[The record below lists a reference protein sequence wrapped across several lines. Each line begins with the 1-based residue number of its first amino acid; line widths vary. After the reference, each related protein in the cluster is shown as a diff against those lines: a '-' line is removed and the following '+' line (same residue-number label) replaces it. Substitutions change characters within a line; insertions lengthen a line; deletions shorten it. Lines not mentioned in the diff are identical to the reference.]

1 MESQGGWLS
10 GKWGIMAATLD
21 RRTFLTHSAAT
32 VGGVAMA
39 STLVD
44 SMVAEAANQVVGV
57 NLGKPK
63 MGGTLRVGLVSDVP
77 NYHNFNGAQGK
88 MDDSGFCVANALYD
102 ALFVAAANGK
112 TWVPML
118 ALSATPNAN
127 YSAWTV
133 KLRQGVTF
141 SNGDPFN
148 ADIVVANFQAAAA
161 DPTVGTAIR
170 PIIAKVSK
178 VDSYTVLFSLVIPF
192 STFPISAL
200 CEQQTCYMA
209 HPSSLVSGYS
219 GNPIGTG
226 PFVVSSWQVGYQSVF
241 KRNKNYWRADAHGR
255 QLPYLDGITFH
266 TIPDDPTRNQAL
278 QSGQVDMI
286 LTQDG
291 ASIAAL
297 KSMKGISYRTDVH
310 DPLDPS
316 VNCLIVN
323 TTGTMNQ
330 YFAWAGEFAGA
341 GVPGALSYLM
351 QGQAVPQQVQLAD
364 WMGTKGAVDPSTLNW
379 NTKLSPVLNDPT
391 IRQACAMAINR
402 TTFQKVIYGGVGAVA
417 DGVYRKASPYYRNP
431 HYPAYN
437 PKKAKTLVDAYKA
450 KNKVSSVGFVLD
462 IVSGSSSEQ
471 RLFAYVQQQLGAIG
485 ISVTPRPSNQS
496 QLIQNV
502 ILGEFDCSSWNQFG
516 GVDPSLNYV
525 WFNSQ
530 PATLPLAQGGLGLSA
545 LPAGTYIAGAVN
557 FAHQADPKV
566 EGAML
571 RALAAKPYS
580 AVQKAAWALVN
591 SRFAQDLP
599 YFFLTTLVTGW
610 AARTSV
616 QNWAY
621 ATAGDGTT
629 RCLNPD
635 GGSTRWDQIWV
646 K

>member
-1 MESQGGWLS
+1 MS
-10 GKWGIMAATLD
+10 ATLD
-21 RRTFLTHSAAT
+21 RRKFLTHSAAAI
-32 VGGVAMA
+32 GGVAMA
-39 STLVD
+39 GTVVD
-44 SMVAEAANQVVGV
+44 SLVAGVADAATGISSVT
-57 NLGKPK
+57 PK
-63 MGGTLRVGLVSDVP
+63 MGGTLKVGLISDVP

-88 MDDSGFCVANALYD
+88 MDASGFCLANALYD

-127 YSAWTV
+127 YTVWTV

-148 ADIVVANFQAAAA
+148 AAIVVANFNAAAA

-170 PIIAKVSK
+170 PIIAKVTAA
-178 VDSYTVLFSLVIPF
+178 DTYTVVFNLVIPF

-200 CEQQTCYMA
+200 SEQQTAYMA
-209 HPSSLVSGYS
+209 HPSSLVKGYT

-226 PFVVSSWQVGYQSVF
+226 PFVVSSWQVGYQSNF
-241 KRNKNYWRADAHGR
+241 KKNKGYWRADAHNR
-255 QLPYLDGITFH
+255 QLPYLDAISFH

-297 KSMKGISYRTDVH
+297 KSMRGISYRTDVN
-310 DPLDPS
+310 DPIDPS

-330 YFAWAGEFAGA
+330 YFAWAGQFAGA
-341 GVPGALSYLM
+341 GIPGALSYLM
-351 QGQAVPQQVQLAD
+351 QGQAVPTQVQMAD
-364 WMGTKGAVDPSTLNW
+364 WMGTAGAVDPSTLSW
-379 NTKLSPVLNDPT
+379 NVKLKPVLNDVS
-391 IRQACAMAINR
+391 IRRACAMAINR
-402 TTFQKVIYGGVGAVA
+402 SAYEKVIAGGVGSVA
-417 DGVYRKASPYYRNP
+417 DGIYRKSSPYYRNP
-431 HYPAYN
+431 KYPAYN
-437 PKKAKTLVDAYKA
+437 PKAAKALVDAYKK
-450 KNKVSSVGFVLD
+450 KNGVSKVGFVID

-471 RLFAYVQQQLGAIG
+471 KLFAFLSQQLGAIG
-485 ISVTPRPSNQS
+485 ITVTPRPSTQS

-502 ILGEFDCSSWNQFG
+502 ILGEYDCSSWNQFG

-530 PATLPLAQGGLGLSA
+530 PATTPLSQGGMGMSA
-545 LPAGTYIAGAVN
+545 LPAGTFIAGAVN
-557 FAHQADPKV
+557 FAHQADPVV

-571 RALAAKPYS
+571 QALAAKPNS
-580 AVQKAAWALVN
+580 ATQRAAWATVN
-591 SRFAQDLP
+591 SQFAKDIP
-599 YFFLTTLVTGW
+599 YLFLNTLITAW
-610 AARTSV
+610 AARTNV

-635 GGSTRWDQIWV
+635 GGSTRWDQIW
-646 K
+646 KK